1 LEVKIKP
8 MAGTDK
14 PAVMIILQ
22 NTPQFTPS
30 DVAVAGE
37 LIDIYLE
44 DPVNSG
50 YFILVAEVNTTIL
63 GYICYGPTPLTEG
76 TWDVYWIAV
85 DSKEQ
90 GKGIGKALLTS
101 AESKIKESNGR
112 LVLIETS
119 SLPGYENTRRFY
131 ISQGYE
137 IISRIPDFYTP
148 GDDKITFLKR
158 MK

>member
-1 LEVKIKP
+1 

>member
-1 LEVKIKP
+1 

-14 PAVMIILQ
+14 PAVMVILR
-22 NTPQFTPS
+22 NTPQFPPS
-30 DVAVAGE
+30 DVTVAGD

-44 DPVNSG
+44 DLVNSG
-50 YFILVAEVNTTIL
+50 YFILVAEVGTTIL

-85 DSKEQ
+85 AGKEQ
-90 GKGIGKALLTS
+90 GKGIGKALLAS

-119 SLPGYENTRRFY
+119 SLPGYEKTRRFY

-158 MK
+158 VR